1 MLRILVGCSC
11 LATFPAS
18 AQDTPAFTYPLPTA
32 EDRIAALGM
41 LEGLPATERRF
52 FEISEPFQP
61 KFTPGPHDWLATHPE
76 PTQSYARFIQ
86 SGRKSFREPRVVIYL
101 QPIGAMPEPFAKLLP
116 TVRKY
121 AEIYFQKPVVVGPD
135 RRSGGDR
142 LKNQSLDLGK
152 AMVDHRHPRT
162 ALPGNAQRRLL
173 PGRTDVDG
181 SLPRPGL
188 EFCLRT
194 SPTRS
199 GVGIYSFA
207 RYGSPDNRADFLRRC
222 LRVLTH
228 ETGHLF
234 GMGHCVY
241 FQCLM
246 NGTNHQAESDA
257 TPLFLCPICLRKLHG
272 TQHVD
277 LARRHFELAE
287 FFSKND
293 LSPESGWMTMRA
305 KALGLGSS
313 ETR

>member
-121 AEIYFQKPVVVGPD
+121 AEIYFQKPVVVQDPIVAPAGIASRINPSTSEKQWLTTDILELLSREMPKDAFCRVGLTLTDLYPDPDWNFVFGQARPD
-135 RRSGGDR
+135 RGG
-142 LKNQSLDLGK
+142 
-152 AMVDHRHPRT
+152 
-162 ALPGNAQRRLL
+162 
-173 PGRTDVDG
+173 
-181 SLPRPGL
+181 
-188 EFCLRT
+188 
-194 SPTRS
+194 
-199 GVGIYSFA
+199 GIHSFA

-234 GMGHCVY
+234 GMG
-241 FQCLM
+241 
-246 NGTNHQAESDA
+246 TAS
-257 TPLFLCPICLRKLHG
+257 T
-272 TQHVD
+272 
-277 LARRHFELAE
+277 
-287 FFSKND
+287 FS
-293 LSPESGWMTMRA
+293 A
-305 KALGLGSS
+305 
-313 ETR
+313 